1 MTITGSVEQVLAA
14 VHPVVKVLS
23 ENASRIR
30 EAQMVLYTPGQ
41 LPQTPMLPPASF
53 LLPQLLGGQLNPQLA
68 ALAQQHA
75 VAAHHAQQQAAAAAV
90 VAQQQQQGGRGGKQQ
105 QAAAAAAAAAAQQQA
120 AAAAAAAQQ
129 QAAMAAVAPVLPL
142 AAGQEQ
148 ILTIQI
154 NVPANSI
161 GAIIGHRG
169 QNIRDIRRQSGAEI
183 NVAENAVGEERSI
196 IIKGNLNQNEM
207 ALYLIQ
213 STLAAA
219 PARQQNRAAK
229 QGQQGQGAA
238 SSSSSAKAATPAQS
252 SQ

>member
-1 MTITGSVEQVLAA
+1 VTITGSVEQVLAA
-14 VHPVVKVLS
+14 VHPIVKVLS

-30 EAQMVLYTPGQ
+30 EAQMVMYTPGQ
-41 LPQTPMLPPASF
+41 VPQAPMLPPSSY
-53 LLPQLLGGQLNPQLA
+53 LLPQLLGSQLNPQLA
-68 ALAQQHA
+68 VLAQQHA
-75 VAAHHAQQQAAAAAV
+75 VAAHHAAQQQAVAAAQQ
-90 VAQQQQQGGRGGKQQ
+90 AQLHQQGGRGKQH
-105 QAAAAAAAAAAQQQA
+105 AAA

-219 PARQQNRAAK
+219 PARQARAANK
-229 QGQQGQGAA
+229 QAQGQ
-238 SSSSSAKAATPAQS
+238 SSSKQAATA